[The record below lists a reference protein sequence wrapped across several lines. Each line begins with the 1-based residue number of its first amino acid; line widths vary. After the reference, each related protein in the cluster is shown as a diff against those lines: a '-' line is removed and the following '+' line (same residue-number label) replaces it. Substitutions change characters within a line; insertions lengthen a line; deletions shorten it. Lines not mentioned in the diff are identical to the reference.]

1 MRTVKNALVLLPVI
15 SGILWGSAGIF
26 VRSLKEMGMSTYT
39 IVSSRTI
46 VASVI
51 LGIGIAI
58 YNRSLLK
65 IKLKDIW
72 LFVAG
77 GVLGMLGL
85 NLFYNMAIEQ
95 LTLSLAAVLIN
106 LNPLFVLILAA
117 IFFHEKITARKMGC
131 MLLALAG
138 CVLTSGMLESSM
150 AMTWTAMGIFL
161 GALSGFFYGLYSI
174 LSKFAIDR
182 GYHPLTVTFYCL
194 VVVSIVLLPF
204 TDWQVWGSIV
214 RENPAPKILFMILH
228 SLCASVLPYTLYTL
242 SLNYLEAGFVSILAS
257 GEPVAAMIFGA
268 ILYREEPTVLCI
280 IGLVLTVLALVL
292 LGQSKKD

>member
-1 MRTVKNALVLLPVI
+1 MRTVKKALVLLPVI

>member
-1 MRTVKNALVLLPVI
+1 MKNALVLLPVI